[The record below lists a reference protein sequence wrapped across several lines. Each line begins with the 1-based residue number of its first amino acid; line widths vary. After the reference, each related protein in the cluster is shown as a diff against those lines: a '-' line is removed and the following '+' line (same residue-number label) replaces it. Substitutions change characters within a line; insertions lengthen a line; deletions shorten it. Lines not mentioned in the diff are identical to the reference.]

1 MKMRKN
7 GGGDREWKSLPLP
20 VNILY
25 HSFTSLKYLAASS
38 GGVGLM

>member
-1 MKMRKN
+1 MKMRKKRDEM
-7 GGGDREWKSLPLP
+7 GMEVLPLP
-20 VNILY
+20 VNVLY